1 LISPLQPLANP
12 ALGRFKLKRAISV
25 SPSPLCDVASS
36 PSIYSSISDED
47 NNGALQ
53 PPIVGSSGWNS
64 HVHFHRTMSPCDASG
79 VSGDGTSLG
88 GMGGVLMGGASQ
100 PDESA
105 SVHGGVESVSMNGG
119 MCLLEGAWGV

>member
-1 LISPLQPLANP
+1 M
-12 ALGRFKLKRAISV
+12 
-25 SPSPLCDVASS
+25 ASS

-53 PPIVGSSGWNS
+53 QPIVGSSGWNS
-64 HVHFHRTMSPCDASG
+64 HVPFQHRTMSPCDASG
-79 VSGDGTSLG
+79 VSGDGASLG

-105 SVHGGVESVSMNGG
+105 SVNGGVESVSVNGGVESVSMNGG